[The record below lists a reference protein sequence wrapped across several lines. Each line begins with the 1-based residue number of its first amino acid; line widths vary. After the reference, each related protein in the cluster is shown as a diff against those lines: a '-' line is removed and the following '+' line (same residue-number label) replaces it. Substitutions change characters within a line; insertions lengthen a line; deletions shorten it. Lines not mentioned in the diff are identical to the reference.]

1 MSARGAFATIQNGE
15 RVPLGTVREEVA
27 DLCKRPVDADGF
39 NDVGIFGGDFE
50 TRAEFRRERRAAH
63 RGEALDLLQR
73 EHGHNAGRD
82 RNRNAG
88 RAAFIDEAIVSA

>member
-1 MSARGAFATIQNGE
+1 MVAGGA
-15 RVPLGTVREEVA
+15 LGEEVA
-27 DLCKRPVDADGF
+27 DLGERPVDADGF

-63 RGEALDLLQR
+63 RGEALDVLQR
-73 EHGHNAGRD
+73 EHGYNAGHD

-88 RAAFIDEAIVSA
+88 RAASIDEAIVSA